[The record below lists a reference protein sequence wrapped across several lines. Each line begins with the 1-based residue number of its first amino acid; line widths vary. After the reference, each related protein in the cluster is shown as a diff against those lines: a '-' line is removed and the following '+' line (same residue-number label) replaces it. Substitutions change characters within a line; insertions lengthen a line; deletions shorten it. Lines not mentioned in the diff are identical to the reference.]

1 MNVELKVTPDKYL
14 PYRYA
19 GASGD
24 FNPIHIDREFA
35 EQVGLPSTILH
46 GLWSM
51 AQVARA
57 CTNAA
62 GGDPR
67 SLKRLSVQFR
77 GMGFPE
83 QEVAVTGSVKEE
95 GERAR
100 GDRRRGRPGRQP
112 DHPERRGRAGDLLV
126 GLRHNR
132 GVEITSRQRF
142 LLHKVVEAHRELD
155 QPVGSKWIAEQD
167 DVPWGPSTVRAELAN
182 LEEVGLLEHPHTSAG
197 RVPTDRGY
205 RVYVDEILA
214 GRTLPVPSK
223 QFELTSMRRE
233 VDEAMRATSEQLS
246 QVTNLLALVTAP
258 PIGTATIRRVEV
270 LLLQPQVAMVV
281 IITSTGGVTKRI
293 ISYDTP
299 VDPGL
304 VDWASS
310 YLNEAL
316 GGLDVGSRMLQSRLM
331 VDGGAEQLF
340 LATLAPAFTELEDT
354 AGSTLFMEGAAR
366 LLSEHRIDEL
376 SQIGALM
383 EVLEHRRALLGVLRE
398 SLAEPNVYLKIGS
411 ENAAPALRSLSLVAA
426 NYGLARR
433 NLGAVSV
440 IGPLRMD
447 YPGAIIAV
455 RQAASELSRF
465 VAEVYD
471 E

>member
-1 MNVELKVTPDKYL
+1 
-14 PYRYA
+14 
-19 GASGD
+19 
-24 FNPIHIDREFA
+24 
-35 EQVGLPSTILH
+35 
-46 GLWSM
+46 
-51 AQVARA
+51 
-57 CTNAA
+57 
-62 GGDPR
+62 
-67 SLKRLSVQFR
+67 
-77 GMGFPE
+77 
-83 QEVAVTGSVKEE
+83 
-95 GERAR
+95 
-100 GDRRRGRPGRQP
+100 
-112 DHPERRGRAGDLLV
+112 
-126 GLRHNR
+126 
-132 GVEITSRQRF
+132 VEITSRQRF
-142 LLHKVVEAHRELD
+142 LLRKVVEAHRELE

-167 DVPWGPSTVRAELAN
+167 DVPWGPSTVRAELAS

-205 RVYVDEILA
+205 RVYVDEIMA
-214 GRTLPVPSK
+214 GGALPVPRK
-223 QFELTSMRRE
+223 PLELTTMRRE
-233 VDEAMRATSEQLS
+233 VDEAMRVTSEQLS

-258 PIGTATIRRVEV
+258 PIETATIRRVEV

-281 IITSTGGVTKRI
+281 IITSTGGVTKRV
-293 ISYDTP
+293 ISYDAP

-310 YLNEAL
+310 YLNEVL
-316 GGLDVGSRMLQSRLM
+316 GGLDVGSRVLLSRLA
-331 VDGGAEQLF
+331 VDGKAERDF

-354 AGSTLFMEGAAR
+354 AESTLFMEGAAR
-366 LLSEHRIDEL
+366 LLSEHRLQEL

-383 EVLEHRRALLGVLRE
+383 EVLEHRRALLSVLRE
-398 SLAEPNVYLKIGS
+398 SLAEPNLYLKIGS
-411 ENAAPALRSLSLVAA
+411 ENAAPELQSLSLVAA

-447 YPGAIIAV
+447 YPGVIIAV

>member
-1 MNVELKVTPDKYL
+1 VALTP
-14 PYRYA
+14 
-19 GASGD
+19 
-24 FNPIHIDREFA
+24 
-35 EQVGLPSTILH
+35 
-46 GLWSM
+46 
-51 AQVARA
+51 
-57 CTNAA
+57 
-62 GGDPR
+62 
-67 SLKRLSVQFR
+67 
-77 GMGFPE
+77 
-83 QEVAVTGSVKEE
+83 
-95 GERAR
+95 
-100 GDRRRGRPGRQP
+100 RQ
-112 DHPERRGRAGDLLV
+112 
-126 GLRHNR
+126 
-132 GVEITSRQRF
+132 TF
-142 LLHKVVEAHRELD
+142 LLRKLVEAHRELD

-167 DVPWGPSTVRAELAN
+167 DVPWGPSTVRAELAK
-182 LEEVGLLEHPHTSAG
+182 LEDVGLLEHPHTSAG

-205 RVYVDEILA
+205 RVYVDEIMA
-214 GRTLPVPSK
+214 GGSLPVPRK
-223 QFELTSMRRE
+223 PLELTTMRRE
-233 VDEAMRATSEQLS
+233 VDEAMRTTSEQLS

-258 PIGTATIRRVEV
+258 PIETATIRRVEV

-281 IITSTGGVTKRI
+281 IITSTGGVTKRV
-293 ISYDTP
+293 ISYDAP

-316 GGLDVGSRMLQSRLM
+316 GGLDVGSRVLQSRLA
-331 VDGGAEQLF
+331 VPEGRAEQAF

-354 AGSTLFMEGAAR
+354 AGSTLFMDGAAR
-366 LLSEHRIDEL
+366 LVSEHRMEEL

-383 EVLEHRRALLGVLRE
+383 EVLEHRRALLAVLRQ
-398 SLAEPNVYLKIGS
+398 SLTEPNVYLRIGS
-411 ENAAPALRSLSLVAA
+411 ENAAPQLRSLSLVAA

-455 RQAASELSRF
+455 RQAAHELSRF